1 MNETYI
7 QDIRLH
13 LGHTIPSSV
22 SVVQYDTARELH
34 FYIDDYIVPN
44 EAEIR
49 IYIRKPSGKEI
60 YNHCLL
66 VEDEII
72 MYPTTQMF
80 AECGLNLA
88 QIQIVK
94 NNKTLTSFRFD
105 IEVSES
111 YAENAIPSTNEFTIL
126 DALIIEAREIIKAEA
141 EDQRIESENNRISA
155 ETNRANAENAR
166 EAAARKRQEDTENAI
181 DNCNI
186 ATSNANIAAQNA
198 KDAAENA
205 NSVSEELERK
215 AQNGDVALD

>member
-1 MNETYI
+1 MTKQSNHNTKIKIKNEREREQYKMNETYR

-34 FYIDDYIVPN
+34 FYIDDYIIPN

-66 VEDEII
+66 ADDEII

-141 EDQRIESENNRISA
+141 SRVEAENIRNKNEQVRIVNENIRISNENNRTEA
-155 ETNRANAENAR
+155 ED
-166 EAAARKRQEDTENAI
+166 K
-181 DNCNI
+181 
-186 ATSNANIAAQNA
+186 
-198 KDAAENA
+198 
-205 NSVSEELERK
+205 
-215 AQNGDVALD
+215 